1 MTKTTKEKQGQ
12 GITSPLFLSIQPS
25 AEIEK
30 IVRGVCLKRLYT
42 VEEAALYLGRGV
54 DSVREMIWRRE
65 IPIVQRG
72 DRGKIWLDI
81 DDLTKWVK
89 ANKHL
94 AGSKNVT

>member
-1 MTKTTKEKQGQ
+1 M
-12 GITSPLFLSIQPS
+12 
-25 AEIEK
+25 
-30 IVRGVCLKRLYT
+30 CLKRLYT

-81 DDLTKWVK
+81 EDLSKWIEG
-89 ANKHL
+89 NKHL
-94 AGSKNVT
+94 AGGRNI